1 MIIIEKVLLL
11 KNSEIFQNCKEPDL
25 IEIAAICTESSVDKG
40 VTIFEKGAHGNCMY
54 FIYSGTVSIH
64 DGAHQLATLSENE
77 IFGELSLLDS
87 ETRSA
92 SANRSR
98 DAARTVAPDQPVVVP
113 GTHAWKKD
121 AARLRQVRPDVPSR
135 FVAATHPRVQA
146 PRRADRSRGT
156 AVRPLQHRGST
167 VQVPGCLLSGQ
178 IPAQEPVETVQRQTD
193 RITGRV

>member
-25 IEIAAICTESSVDKG
+25 IEIAAICTENSVDKG

-64 DGAHQLATLSENE
+64 DGGHQLATLSENE

-92 SANRSR
+92 SATTVSDCVLLKIEQEDFYDLLATNT
-98 DAARTVAPDQPVVVP
+98 DVLKGIMRTLC
-113 GTHAWKKD
+113 K
-121 AARLRQVRPDVPSR
+121 RLREQ
-135 FVAATHPRVQA
+135 
-146 PRRADRSRGT
+146 
-156 AVRPLQHRGST
+156 
-167 VQVPGCLLSGQ
+167 
-178 IPAQEPVETVQRQTD
+178 D
-193 RITGRV
+193 RITVEMKRLGATAQSNHTPGPRTESHS